1 MSHTPRSVIEFSDV
15 TLRHGSLTRLDTLSF
30 SAGQG
35 EVLALLGHNGAGKT
49 TTMHLILGLLS
60 PDSGRVEVLGGAP
73 DNRHAASL
81 RQRLGYL
88 PENVSF
94 YEALT
99 GLEVLDYFARLKRAD
114 RRQVPTLL
122 EKVGLGHAAR
132 RRIKTYSK
140 GMRQRLGLAQALLG
154 EPSLVLLDEPTTG
167 LDPAA
172 TRDFY
177 TTLDEL
183 RGRGGS
189 VVLSSHILPGIEPY
203 IDRALVL
210 GGGQRLA
217 LGSMQSLREEA
228 ALPVTLRVC
237 GQLASEDWQALTQK
251 PHHAVLSRGAN
262 GVELAVPEYAKLDT
276 LRTLA
281 AMPGVT
287 DIAVEPPTL
296 EDLYRH
302 FSQAAV
308 PPASSVSSS
317 ANPAMSAQ
325 AVQESRP

>member
-30 SAGQG
+30 RAGQG

-73 DNRHAASL
+73 DSRHAASL

-183 RGRGGS
+183 RGRGGT

-217 LGSMQSLREEA
+217 LGSMATLRHEA
-228 ALPVTLRVC
+228 ALPVMIRVR
-237 GQLASEDWQALTQK
+237 GRLTGEGWQALVQK
-251 PHHAVLSRGAN
+251 PEYALLAQDASGA
-262 GVELAVPEYAKLDT
+262 ELAVPEYAKLDT
-276 LRTLA
+276 LRKLA
-281 AMPGVT
+281 VMNSVT

-296 EDLYRH
+296 EHLYQH
-302 FSQAAV
+302 FSRGA
-308 PPASSVSSS
+308 
-317 ANPAMSAQ
+317 
-325 AVQESRP
+325 RP